1 MVDVGITTGLVGA
14 YFFYV
19 KTKLLF
25 LSRYSFSIRIVVITI
40 AGGYMDIGY
49 NLIEKIYGDVVIRPD
64 LDGSEG
70 RLAGTMETGP
80 SGPVSMWK
88 YSTRPGIRKLG

>member
-1 MVDVGITTGLVGA
+1 MGITTGLVGA

-49 NLIEKIYGDVVIRPD
+49 NLIEKIYGDVVKIVESFR
-64 LDGSEG
+64 LVGSHHKPCV
-70 RLAGTMETGP
+70 RVCL
-80 SGPVSMWK
+80 
-88 YSTRPGIRKLG
+88 